1 MTERV
6 VRYPYCVVGHTF
18 RPMMALADGAFVCAK
33 CRHLEILGNQDLKC
47 HCSRCVELR
56 AHGFRRCG

>member
-6 VRYPYCVVGHTF
+6 IRCPYRVVGNVF
-18 RPMMALADGAFVCAK
+18 RPMIALTDGTLVCAK
-33 CRHLEILGNQDLKC
+33 CRHLEIPGNEGSEC

-56 AHGFRRCG
+56 ADGFRRCG